1 MRNSS
6 KRLRTIFS
14 AGVSI
19 AAIFAASP
27 SSVFAGELQKGTA
40 NAFPRKQSD
49 QSAGG
54 EVTRVSLSSGAPYI
68 CTPSGFGRKGA
79 CYLRAGL

>member
-6 KRLRTIFS
+6 KRLRTILS
-14 AGVSI
+14 AAVGLTSTLV
-19 AAIFAASP
+19 ASP

-40 NAFPRKQSD
+40 YAVPRKQSD
-49 QSAGG
+49 QPAGG
-54 EVTRVSLSSGAPYI
+54 EITRVSLTSGAPYI

-79 CYLRAGL
+79 CVLRAGL